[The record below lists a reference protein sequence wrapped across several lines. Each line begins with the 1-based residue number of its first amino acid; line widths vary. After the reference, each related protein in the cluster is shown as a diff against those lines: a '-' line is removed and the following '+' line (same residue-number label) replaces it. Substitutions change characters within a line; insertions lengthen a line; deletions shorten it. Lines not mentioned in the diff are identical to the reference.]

1 MLSNTTWTRDLVYN
15 DKTFIPGYVK
25 LVEFIIKFAKEKKI
39 KFIFSLKNKNNFKEE
54 SLELS
59 IFKRYLTKQ
68 NYKFL
73 KKIVLFKKNKY
84 YLVTIMLLIASSS

>member
-1 MLSNTTWTRDLVYN
+1 MQKKRKLDL
-15 DKTFIPGYVK
+15 F
-25 LVEFIIKFAKEKKI
+25 
-39 KFIFSLKNKNNFKEE
+39 FSLKNKNNFKEE

-68 NYKFL
+68 DYKFL
-73 KKIVLFKKNKY
+73 KKNSTFQKNKY